1 MDPSPDTLAA
11 SMHAQLIDPNVLAQL
26 SASAIPNGQNALP
39 MAMAS
44 PPEQRA
50 EHDEPPGSGFKTGSL
65 AKEKHSATEKR
76 RRDRIAEGMTQLKD
90 AVLPGKEKE
99 DQAGF
104 LRSAANYIR
113 QLQEALSHLQAMG
126 AVAKLP
132 EDAQWSIRA
141 LLMRRLPQAAL
152 PRAAAPPPAGADAA
166 LPQLLGYLL
175 QQMSKE
181 PGSQDE
187 QQLQASMAQAA
198 LMHQMQTQYQS
209 YFQQCVQTQQTP
221 SPTPGQLQALLQQ
234 QRQPPMDLPRT
245 SSPALSPQP

>member
-1 MDPSPDTLAA
+1 
-11 SMHAQLIDPNVLAQL
+11 
-26 SASAIPNGQNALP
+26 
-39 MAMAS
+39 
-44 PPEQRA
+44 
-50 EHDEPPGSGFKTGSL
+50 
-65 AKEKHSATEKR
+65 
-76 RRDRIAEGMTQLKD
+76 MTQLKD

-113 QLQEALSHLQAMG
+113 QLQVHIATESCSLGWLCLLASCGLNFGSIEGHSAPIAAREAAATWLDPMVMAGRLLISGLAPLQEALSHLQAMG

-175 QQMSKE
+175 QQMSKVAHL
-181 PGSQDE
+181 PTAPRACKAWPCQVFL
-187 QQLQASMAQAA
+187 QLLTGKQQAA
-198 LMHQMQTQYQS
+198 WPCDADNDR
-209 YFQQCVQTQQTP
+209 QQAGDCAST
-221 SPTPGQLQALLQQ
+221 
-234 QRQPPMDLPRT
+234 
-245 SSPALSPQP
+245 